1 MASIN
6 KIHLLGRIGRVETI
20 TFADGNTIVEA
31 SLATTEKYKD
41 RSGQAQEDTQW
52 HNIVLRGKLA
62 QVSDKYL
69 HKGDLVYVEGR
80 MTYRKYSGKDGVEKT
95 IAEVAVSNVQFL
107 SSKTDNAK
115 ESPRETAKA
124 VPEASAAI
132 DDDNQNDLPF

>member
-6 KIHLLGRIGRVETI
+6 KIHLLGRIGRVEAI
-20 TFADGNTIVEA
+20 TFADGNTIVKA

-52 HNIVLRGKLA
+52 HNLVLRGKLA
-62 QVSDKYL
+62 HVSEKYL
-69 HKGDLVYVEGR
+69 HKGDLVYVEGS

>member
-6 KIHLLGRIGRVETI
+6 KIHLLGRIGRVEAI

-80 MTYRKYSGKDGVEKT
+80 MMYRKYTSTKDGVEKT
-95 IAEVAVSNVQFL
+95 IAEVTVTNVQFL
-107 SSKTDNAK
+107 
-115 ESPRETAKA
+115 TARSEGA
-124 VPEASAAI
+124 QPSQRTQQAAGI
-132 DDDNQNDLPF
+132 DDSEEDIPF